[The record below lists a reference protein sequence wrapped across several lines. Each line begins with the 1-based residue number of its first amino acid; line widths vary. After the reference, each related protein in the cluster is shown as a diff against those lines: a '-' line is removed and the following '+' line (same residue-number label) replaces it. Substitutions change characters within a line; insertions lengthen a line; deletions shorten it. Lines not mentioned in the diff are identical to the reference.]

1 MPSDRLPHAFPEFSS
16 VEEERRHRK
25 QRLAAAFRLF
35 GRLGFGE
42 GTAGH
47 ITARDPELTD
57 HFWVNP
63 LGMSFRQIRVMD
75 LMLVNHKGDVVDGN
89 WPLNTAAFVIH
100 SQIHAARPDVVSAAH
115 SHSVYGKAW
124 SSLRRPLDPL
134 TQDAC
139 AFYGDHVLFNDYTG
153 AVVEIEEGKR
163 IAHALGECK
172 AAILANHGLL
182 TVGRTVDEAAWWFIT
197 MERTCQ
203 AQLLAEAAGTPVS
216 ISPEVAERTARQT
229 GSHRVGWSQFQPL
242 FDVIVEEEPELLDE

>member
-1 MPSDRLPHAFPEFSS
+1 MPSDRIPHVFPRFES
-16 VEEERRHRK
+16 VEDERRHRK

-47 ITARDPELTD
+47 ITARDPEHAD

-63 LGMSFRQIRVMD
+63 LGMSFRQIRVRD
-75 LMLVNHKGDVVDGN
+75 LLLVNHKGEVVEGN
-89 WPLNTAAFVIH
+89 WPLNLAAFVIH

-115 SHSVYGKAW
+115 AHSVHGKAW

-139 AFYGDHVLFNDYTG
+139 AFYEDHVLFEDYTG
-153 AVVEIEEGKR
+153 AVLDIEEGKR
-163 IAHALGECK
+163 IAHALGDAK
-172 AAILANHGLL
+172 AAVLSNHGLL
-182 TVGRTVDEAAWWFIT
+182 TVGHSVDEAAWWFVT

-203 AQLLAEAAGTPVS
+203 AQLLAEAAGTPVL
-216 ISPEVAERTARQT
+216 IGHEVAQKTAGQT
-229 GSHRVGWSQFQPL
+229 GSHRAGWSQFQPL
-242 FDVIVEEEPELLDE
+242 YDVVVAEEPDLLDE